1 MMSKEYCR
9 YIRSYSELEGLQHA
23 HTLVYCGAA
32 AAQGV
37 VMELRQEQDGRVRR
51 STALARCSFARA
63 MQLMRYLC
71 ENGVEPEQWLEVLAD
86 AGEAC
91 QPLQN
96 PAAEPE
102 FAGFAGENLDFCA
115 IGPV

>member
-1 MMSKEYCR
+1 
-9 YIRSYSELEGLQHA
+9 
-23 HTLVYCGAA
+23 
-32 AAQGV
+32 
-37 VMELRQEQDGRVRR
+37 
-51 STALARCSFARA
+51 

-86 AGEAC
+86 AGEVC

-115 IGPV
+115 ICPV